1 MNILR
6 FIIPKSLVEY
16 IEDDS
21 TVRQTLEKMRAHR
34 YTSLPVLDK
43 YGKYLGTVSS
53 DDIFHYFLKEKSFE
67 IKTAEED
74 GVLSVLTPRVR
85 ALRHDAAMEELF
97 ERVKEH
103 NSVPVV
109 DDRGCFIGIILR
121 REVLSYLMTFYKGE

>member
-21 TVRQTLEKMRAHR
+21 TVRQAFEKMRAHR
-34 YTSLPVLDK
+34 YKRLPVLDK
-43 YGKYLGTVSS
+43 TGKYLGTVNS

-67 IKTAEED
+67 VKRGEED
-74 GVLSVLTPRVR
+74 GVLSVLTSRER
-85 ALRHDAAMEELF
+85 ALRHDASMRELF

-103 NSVPVV
+103 NSVPIV

-121 REVLSYLMTFYKGE
+121 REVLGYLMTFYKDE